1 MDSRLCFILALALA
15 TGVSG
20 FHWWSM
26 PIGLEHKSTVF
37 VPFAYGV
44 DGTPDFFDYDR
55 RVAAV
60 VAVDKQQHI
69 AYTIGKYVSI
79 CFEI

>member
-1 MDSRLCFILALALA
+1 MDNRLCFILALVLA
-15 TGVSG
+15 TRVSG

-26 PIGLEHKSTVF
+26 PIGLEDKSTVY
-37 VPFAYGV
+37 VPYRYGV
-44 DGTPDFFDYDR
+44 DGTPDFYDYDR

-60 VAVDKQQHI
+60 VAVDKTQHI
-69 AYTIGKYVSI
+69 AYTIGMCKSI